1 MKDILRIIVLLT
13 LLIFSSC
20 ERNRNE
26 RAMQFNQSLFLK
38 EKTIPVITFK
48 LDNNKINLILDTGS
62 ELNILNEDYYKSH
75 SEHFILIDSVNN
87 SINTVN
93 GVVLQKTYIVET
105 TLNDSI
111 NVRFNVMDIT
121 NMIDN
126 IFYNQQI
133 ISDGLLGID
142 FFYDNNVVI
151 DFKNKKIYDM

>member
-1 MKDILRIIVLLT
+1 MKNILYVFVLLT

-20 ERNRNE
+20 DKNHEERS
-26 RAMQFNQSLFLK
+26 MQFNSSLFLK
-38 EKTIPVITFK
+38 EKTIPIITFK
-48 LDNNKINLILDTGS
+48 LDNDKINLILDTGS
-62 ELNILNEDYYKSH
+62 ELNILNESYYKSH
-75 SEHFILIDSVNN
+75 SENFILVDSVNN
-87 SINTVN
+87 HINTVN
-93 GVVLQKTYIVET
+93 GMILQKTYIVET

-111 NVRFNVMDIT
+111 NIRFNVMDIT

-151 DFKNKKIYDM
+151 DFKNKKLSK

>member
-20 ERNRNE
+20 DKNRNE
-26 RAMQFNQSLFLK
+26 LAMQFNQSLFLK

-48 LDNNKINLILDTGS
+48 LDNDKINLILDTGS

-75 SEHFILIDSVNN
+75 SKNFILIDSVNN
-87 SINTVN
+87 PINTIN

-111 NVRFNVMDIT
+111 NIRFNVMDIT

-142 FFYDNNVVI
+142 FFYDNKVVI
-151 DFKNKKIYDM
+151 DFQNKKIYDM

>member
-1 MKDILRIIVLLT
+1 MKNILYVFVLLT

-20 ERNRNE
+20 DKNREERS
-26 RAMQFNQSLFLK
+26 MQFNSSLFLK
-38 EKTIPVITFK
+38 EKTIPIITFK
-48 LDNNKINLILDTGS
+48 LDNDKINLILDTGS
-62 ELNILNEDYYKSH
+62 ELNILNESYYKSH
-75 SEHFILIDSVNN
+75 SDNFILVDSVNN
-87 SINTVN
+87 HINTVN
-93 GVVLQKTYIVET
+93 GMILQKTYIVET

-111 NVRFNVMDIT
+111 NIRFNVMDIT

-151 DFKNKKIYDM
+151 DFKNKKLSK

>member
-1 MKDILRIIVLLT
+1 MKDILRIIVLLF

-26 RAMQFNQSLFLK
+26 RAMQFHQSLFLK

-48 LDNNKINLILDTGS
+48 LDNDKINLIIDTGS

-75 SEHFILIDSVNN
+75 SEKFILVDSVNN
-87 SINTVN
+87 PINTIN

-105 TLNDSI
+105 VLNDSI
-111 NVRFNVMDIT
+111 NIRFNVMDMT
-121 NMIDN
+121 DMIDN
-126 IFYNQQI
+126 IFYSQQMMT
-133 ISDGLLGID
+133 DGLLGID

-151 DFKNKKIYDM
+151 DFKNKKLSR

>member
-1 MKDILRIIVLLT
+1 MLRIIVLLF

-20 ERNRNE
+20 DRNRNE
-26 RAMQFNQSLFLK
+26 QTIQFNQSLFLK

-48 LDNNKINLILDTGS
+48 LNNDKINLILDTGS

-75 SEHFILIDSVNN
+75 SEKFILIDSVNN
-87 SINTVN
+87 PINTVN
-93 GVVLQKTYIVET
+93 GTILQKTYIVET
-105 TLNDSI
+105 ALNDSI

-126 IFYNQQI
+126 IFYSQQMMT
-133 ISDGLLGID
+133 DGLLGID

-151 DFKNKKIYDM
+151 DFKNKKLSR

>member
-1 MKDILRIIVLLT
+1 MKDILRIIVLLF

-20 ERNRNE
+20 DRNRNE
-26 RAMQFNQSLFLK
+26 HTMRFNSSLFLK

-48 LDNNKINLILDTGS
+48 LDNDKINLILDTGS
-62 ELNILNEDYYKSH
+62 EVNILNEDYYKSH
-75 SEHFILIDSVNN
+75 SEKFILVDSVNIP
-87 SINTVN
+87 INTVN
-93 GVVLQKTYIVET
+93 GIILQKTYIVET

-111 NVRFNVMDIT
+111 NIRFNVMDIT

-151 DFKNKKIYDM
+151 DFQNKKISR

>member
-1 MKDILRIIVLLT
+1 MKDILHIIVLLT

-75 SEHFILIDSVNN
+75 SKNFILIDSVNN
-87 SINTVN
+87 PINTVN
-93 GVVLQKTYIVET
+93 GIVLQKTYIVET
-105 TLNDSI
+105 ILNDSI
-111 NVRFNVMDIT
+111 NIRFNVMDIT
-121 NMIDN
+121 DMVDNM
-126 IFYNQQI
+126 FYNQQMI
-133 ISDGLLGID
+133 INGLLGID

-151 DFKNKKIYDM
+151 DFKNKKLSR

>member
-1 MKDILRIIVLLT
+1 MKDILRIIVLLM

-87 SINTVN
+87 PINTIN

-111 NVRFNVMDIT
+111 NIRFNVMDIT

-142 FFYDNNVVI
+142 FFYDNKVVI
-151 DFKNKKIYDM
+151 DFQNKKIYDM

>member
-1 MKDILRIIVLLT
+1 MKNILYVFVLLT

-20 ERNRNE
+20 DKNREERSI
-26 RAMQFNQSLFLK
+26 QFNSSLFLK
-38 EKTIPVITFK
+38 EKTIPIITFK
-48 LDNNKINLILDTGS
+48 LDNDKINLILDTGS
-62 ELNILNEDYYKSH
+62 ELNILNESYYKSH
-75 SEHFILIDSVNN
+75 SDNFILVDSVNN
-87 SINTVN
+87 HINTVN
-93 GVVLQKTYIVET
+93 GMILQKTYIVET

-111 NVRFNVMDIT
+111 NIRFNVMDIT

-151 DFKNKKIYDM
+151 DFKNKKLSK

>member
-1 MKDILRIIVLLT
+1 MKNILYVFVLLT

-20 ERNRNE
+20 DKNREERS
-26 RAMQFNQSLFLK
+26 MQFNSSLFLK
-38 EKTIPVITFK
+38 EKTIPIITFK
-48 LDNNKINLILDTGS
+48 LDNDKINLILDTGS
-62 ELNILNEDYYKSH
+62 ELNILNESYYKSH
-75 SEHFILIDSVNN
+75 SENFILVDSVNN
-87 SINTVN
+87 HINTVN
-93 GVVLQKTYIVET
+93 GMILQKTYIVET

-111 NVRFNVMDIT
+111 NIRFNVMDIT

-151 DFKNKKIYDM
+151 DFKNKKLSK

>member
-1 MKDILRIIVLLT
+1 MKNILHIIVLLS
-13 LLIFSSC
+13 LLIFCSC
-20 ERNRNE
+20 DKNHNE
-26 RAMQFNQSLFLK
+26 HTIQFNSSLFLK

-48 LDNNKINLILDTGS
+48 LNNDKINLILDTGS

-75 SEHFILIDSVNN
+75 SEKFILVDSVNIP
-87 SINTVN
+87 INTVN
-93 GVVLQKTYIVET
+93 GIILQKTYIVET

-111 NVRFNVMDIT
+111 NVCFNVMDIT

-126 IFYNQQI
+126 IFYSQQT
-133 ISDGLLGID
+133 ISDGLLGIN

>member
-1 MKDILRIIVLLT
+1 MLRIIVLLF

-20 ERNRNE
+20 DRNRNE
-26 RAMQFNQSLFLK
+26 RTMQFNSSLFLK

-48 LDNNKINLILDTGS
+48 LDNDKINLILDTGS

-75 SEHFILIDSVNN
+75 SENFILVDSVNN
-87 SINTVN
+87 PINTVN
-93 GVVLQKTYIVET
+93 GIILQKTYIVET

-111 NVRFNVMDIT
+111 NIRFNVMDIT

-126 IFYNQQI
+126 IFYSQQI

-151 DFKNKKIYDM
+151 DFKNKKLSR

>member
-1 MKDILRIIVLLT
+1 MKDILRIIVLLM

-38 EKTIPVITFK
+38 EKSIPVITFK

-151 DFKNKKIYDM
+151 DFKNKKLSR

>member
-1 MKDILRIIVLLT
+1 MKDILRIIVLLF

-20 ERNRNE
+20 DRNHNE
-26 RAMQFNQSLFLK
+26 HTIQFNSSLFLK
-38 EKTIPVITFK
+38 EKTIPIITFK
-48 LDNNKINLILDTGS
+48 LDNDKINLILDTGS
-62 ELNILNEDYYKSH
+62 EVNILNEDYYKSH
-75 SEHFILIDSVNN
+75 SEHFILVDSVNN
-87 SINTVN
+87 HINTVN
-93 GVVLQKTYIVET
+93 GMMLQKTYIVET

-111 NVRFNVMDIT
+111 NIRFNVMDMT

-151 DFKNKKIYDM
+151 DFKNKQLSR